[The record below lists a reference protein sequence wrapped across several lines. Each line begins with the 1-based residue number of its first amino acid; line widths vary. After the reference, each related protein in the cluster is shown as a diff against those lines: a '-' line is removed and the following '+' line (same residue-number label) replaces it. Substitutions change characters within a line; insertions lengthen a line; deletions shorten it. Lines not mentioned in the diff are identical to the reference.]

1 MRRRVLA
8 LSAVS
13 LALAGCGGSAMSS
26 QPAGAAAVTSAATDA
41 TWVRVTPAR
50 RAPLSALYTTSATLR
65 PEREATVTARTRGV
79 VEALLVEEGDR
90 VEADQ
95 PLVRLEDDE
104 QRIERDRAVTV
115 RAQEESELARAKQ
128 LRQERALSEN
138 DLDVARREY
147 DEACHRAA
155 LAELALERTTIRA
168 PFAGRVLRRHLDAG
182 AMVSDGTAVFDL
194 ADVDPL
200 QADVS
205 VPERQVARLSPGQ
218 AVRLSVD
225 AIGDVVP
232 ARIERIAPAVD
243 PASGTVKV
251 TISVDAPGVALR
263 PGAFV
268 RAAVVTETH
277 EQALVVPR
285 AALVAQGPRWFLFR
299 RAGDAVQRLEVE
311 TGFEEGDLVEVV
323 RTLADP
329 AGPAMRPLEA
339 GDEVVVAGAAALSD
353 GARVDVVP

>member
-1 MRRRVLA
+1 LRRVVA
-8 LSAVS
+8 LSALV
-13 LALAGCGGSAMSS
+13 LVLAGCGGSARSS
-26 QPAGAAAVTSAATDA
+26 QPDEHAAVSSSSSAAPGDA

-90 VEADQ
+90 VEAGQ
-95 PLVRLEDDE
+95 PLARLEDDE

-115 RAQEESELARAKQ
+115 RAQEETELARARQ
-128 LRQERALSEN
+128 LREQRALSEN
-138 DLDVARREY
+138 ELDLARREH

-168 PFAGRVLRRHLDAG
+168 PFTGRVLRRHLDAG
-182 AMVSDGTAVFDL
+182 AMVSDGTPVLDL
-194 ADVDPL
+194 ADVEPL

-205 VPERQVARLSPGQ
+205 VPERQVARLAPGQ
-218 AVRLSVD
+218 EVRLSVD
-225 AIGDVVP
+225 ATGDTVP
-232 ARIERIAPAVD
+232 ARIERVAPAVD
-243 PASGTVKV
+243 PTSGTVKV
-251 TISVDAPGVALR
+251 TISVDAPGAALR

-277 EQALVVPR
+277 AQALVVPR
-285 AALVAQGPRWFLFR
+285 GALVAQGPRWHLFR
-299 RAGDAVQRLEVE
+299 RRAADTVERLEVE
-311 TGFEEGDLVEVV
+311 TGLEEGDLVEVV
-323 RTLADP
+323 RTVGDGVA
-329 AGPAMRPLEA
+329 PLEA
-339 GDEVVVAGAAALSD
+339 GDEVVVTGAAALTD